1 MVVVVVVMVTM
12 MAVNKSIALLSAL
25 MNLRFV
31 TFISYFSF
39 ELTSYEFRYMDLLSR
54 LRRIPRLT
62 QTSVSLSKCTRLPF
76 LFAFFTFHFM
86 FTM

>member
-1 MVVVVVVMVTM
+1 MMMVMMMMMMMMMVTM
-12 MAVNKSIALLSAL
+12 IAINKSIVLLSAL
-25 MNLRFV
+25 MSLRFI

-54 LRRIPRLT
+54 LRRIPSLT

-76 LFAFFTFHFM
+76 LFAFFTM
-86 FTM
+86 